1 MEIISYTT
9 DELKEKVT
17 IDQFSILGKCFQLY
31 KAAKVL
37 QDCATTA
44 MGTFVD
50 GEDHVRF
57 LAAVG
62 EGLNMATCIKRA
74 VEEVEALLMWMRS
87 EESEIFKTETDE
99 ES

>member
-1 MEIISYTT
+1 MEITSYTSE
-9 DELKEKVT
+9 ELKEKVT
-17 IDQFSILGKCFQLY
+17 IDQFTILGKCFQLY

-50 GEDHVRF
+50 GQERASF

-62 EGLNMATCIKRA
+62 EGLDLTKCVKDVA
-74 VEEVEALLMWMRS
+74 EEVEMLLMWMRS
-87 EESEIFKTETDE
+87 QETEIFK
-99 ES
+99 ESD

>member
-9 DELKEKVT
+9 NELKEKVT
-17 IDQFSILGKCFQLY
+17 IDQFSIFGKCFQLF

-62 EGLNMATCIKRA
+62 EGLDMTTCIKGT
-74 VEEVEALLMWMRS
+74 VEEVEVLLKWMRS
-87 EESEIFKTETDE
+87 EESEIFKTEINE